1 MNAFA
6 KITCLL
12 FMLIAAGGI
21 VSADSGVSL
30 LNGSGEYTFFD
41 DSTQKSIPVYY
52 YKPSNYTPDSR
63 ILIVLHGDTRTAYA
77 HRLEWKASAEKYGFM
92 LLVPYFSEDEFPGSN
107 NYQLGNIVSE
117 EPNASGFRIPFQKD
131 LWTFSIL
138 ERLFSDFTMREP
150 TRRTKYTIYGH
161 SAGAQ
166 FVHRMLFFL
175 PEANIEYAVSAN
187 AGWYLLPDHNHE
199 WPFGL
204 KGIDTLADDAMV
216 RHYLQ
221 MPLLLVLGDQDL
233 YNTNRLNTSPP
244 AMQQGENRYSRGYFY
259 FNYCKMLAAE
269 LGVPFGW
276 ELLSVPGVGH
286 SNAGMAEPIATWLT
300 GK

>member
-1 MNAFA
+1 MIFA
-6 KITCLL
+6 DTS
-12 FMLIAAGGI
+12 AALTVG
-21 VSADSGVSL
+21 A
-30 LNGSGEYTFFD
+30 GEYDYYD
-41 DSTQKSIPVYY
+41 DATQKTITVYY
-52 YKPSNYTPDSR
+52 YKPTNYSPDSR

-77 HRLEWKASAEKYGFM
+77 HRLEWKASAEKHGFM
-92 LLVPYFSEDEFPGSN
+92 LLVPCFSEADFPGSN
-107 NYQLGNIVSE
+107 SYQLGNIVSE
-117 EPNASGFRIPFQKD
+117 EPDASGFRIPIQKD
-131 LWTFSIL
+131 LWTFTIL

-187 AGWYLLPDHNHE
+187 AGWYLLPDHHHE

-204 KGIDTLADDAMV
+204 KGIDTLADDAMI

-221 MPLLLVLGDQDL
+221 MPLLLALGDQDL

-286 SNAGMAEPIATWLT
+286 SNAGMAEPVAAWLAR
-300 GK
+300 KSP